1 MVVGS
6 NVFSPT
12 SGQPTIYDHNDEAS
26 NITHAA
32 ISDGE
37 LIIRDQDKQTQ
48 DINELSHDTENAH
61 SKLKPIFNKE
71 DEQTRLNIVTS
82 LKELGEQV
90 KELERTI
97 HKDAGKDSKD
107 GKMGNDFSKGVDSAV
122 SIITGIITGDM
133 TGGLAGA
140 SAPWLAEQIKIQA
153 GDNETA
159 RLVAHAILGAVVAEL
174 QGNSALSGGAGAV
187 VGEVAADIIR
197 KQLYGKEVKD
207 LTEAEKQT
215 ISALSQLASGLAVA
229 AGGGNFGD
237 ASAAISS
244 SKNAV
249 ENNYLNS
256 DEHQTKKGLEY
267 KERKGILTDEEKME
281 LLELRLKD
289 DSLSDALINACID
302 VNSDEC
308 HVERQKAY
316 DALKTYKYLTYSNPP
331 NAQIGYQEIEH
342 LLNSTSSAADEF
354 RAIYNGYVVSFKSF
368 GYSDEEAQVMA
379 GRTIAIMMMINGL
392 EGHFA
397 LPIINRA
404 LKGSKLSTANKS
416 KTSNITG
423 KLDKDYFESVYG
435 KENVQQGGG
444 NYKETK
450 DNINNNHAANQQ
462 ANKSSNFDEHVVNE
476 KDLGNAGKQ
485 TNRFEPTTLSELH
498 SDLISKGFQL
508 KGTSTGGYTTYK
520 HPDGRIVTVKPTGE
534 VIPTKPKIAE
544 NGKKYNERTDY
555 EFNRLKDQSHSTGHF
570 INRDK

>member
-37 LIIRDQDKQTQ
+37 LIIRDPDKQTQ

-97 HKDAGKDSKD
+97 HKDAGKDSQD

-187 VGEVAADIIR
+187 AGEVAADIIR

-207 LTEAEKQT
+207 LTEEEKQT

-229 AGGGNFGD
+229 AGGGNIGD

-249 ENNYLNS
+249 ENNYLS
-256 DEHQTKKGLEY
+256 
-267 KERKGILTDEEKME
+267 
-281 LLELRLKD
+281 
-289 DSLSDALINACID
+289 
-302 VNSDEC
+302 VNEAK
-308 HVERQKAY
+308 RKAY
-316 DALKTYKYLTYSNPP
+316 LTWIKPNYLGEELTEDEKKELEN
-331 NAQIGYQEIEH
+331 
-342 LLNSTSSAADEF
+342 LN
-354 RAIYNGYVVSFKSF
+354 
-368 GYSDEEAQVMA
+368 
-379 GRTIAIMMMINGL
+379 
-392 EGHFA
+392 
-397 LPIINRA
+397 
-404 LKGSKLSTANKS
+404 
-416 KTSNITG
+416 
-423 KLDKDYFESVYG
+423 KLDKERD
-435 KENVQQGGG
+435 QILQ
-444 NYKETK
+444 
-450 DNINNNHAANQQ
+450 DNC
-462 ANKSSNFDEHVVNE
+462 S
-476 KDLGNAGKQ
+476 LGNISSSACKGLLQEAWEMQNEYEKEVARSL
-485 TNRFEPTTLSELH
+485 TN
-498 SDLISKGFQL
+498 
-508 KGTSTGGYTTYK
+508 
-520 HPDGRIVTVKPTGE
+520 
-534 VIPTKPKIAE
+534 
-544 NGKKYNERTDY
+544 
-555 EFNRLKDQSHSTGHF
+555 
-570 INRDK
+570 